1 MRKRKKS
8 SKHALPILIILMV
21 SLALG
26 GVFEL
31 CCLGA
36 ERLSHP
42 RKYEETV
49 TEYAALYGV
58 PEHVVYAV
66 IKTQSGFDSTKQ
78 GKNGEIGLFQLT
90 PARYL
95 ALAAEAK
102 DPEANPAALYDP
114 ETNIRYGTMYLAG
127 LYQKYNQGWSKL
139 SGIVRGRTLITT
151 LTPREREVAK
161 LAAFGMQNSEI
172 AEKLHMSLSGVKQA
186 VRIVSEKTGAS
197 RDEFA
202 AYL

>member
-78 GKNGEIGLFQLT
+78 GENGEIGLFQLT

-95 ALAAEAK
+95 ALAAQAK
-102 DPEANPAALYDP
+102 DAEANPAALYDP

-127 LYQKYNQGWSKL
+127 LYQKYGMWSTVYAALYAGEDTVDGWL
-139 SGIVRGRTLITT
+139 QNPAYIDPDFGTLVTI
-151 LTPREREVAK
+151 PDKQIAK
-161 LAAFGMQNSEI
+161 AVKKTVKAQDI
-172 AEKLHMSLSGVKQA
+172 YEKLY
-186 VRIVSEKTGAS
+186 
-197 RDEFA
+197 FA
-202 AYL
+202 K

>member
-31 CCLGA
+31 GCLGA

-42 RKYEETV
+42 RKYEEMV

-78 GKNGEIGLFQLT
+78 GENGEIGLFQLT

-95 ALAAEAK
+95 ALAAQAK

-127 LYQKYNQGWSKL
+127 LYQKYGMWSTVYAAL
-139 SGIVRGRTLITT
+139 YAGEDAVDAWLQNPAYVDPDFGTLVTI
-151 LTPREREVAK
+151 PDKQIAK
-161 LAAFGMQNSEI
+161 AVKKTVKAQDI
-172 AEKLHMSLSGVKQA
+172 YEKLYYAK
-186 VRIVSEKTGAS
+186 
-197 RDEFA
+197 
-202 AYL
+202 

>member
-1 MRKRKKS
+1 MKTRKKS
-8 SKHALPILIILMV
+8 SKHALPILIILIV

-42 RKYEETV
+42 RKYQETV

-58 PEHVVYAV
+58 PEHAVYAML
-66 IKTQSGFDSTKQ
+66 KSRSGFDSTKQ
-78 GKNGEIGLFQLT
+78 GEDGEIGLFQLT

-114 ETNIRYGTMYLAG
+114 DTNIRYGTMYLAE
-127 LYQKYNQGWSKL
+127 LYQKYGMWST
-139 SGIVRGRTLITT
+139 VY
-151 LTPREREVAK
+151 
-161 LAAFGMQNSEI
+161 AAFYAGEDAVDAWLQNPACIDPDFGTLVTIPDKQI
-172 AEKLHMSLSGVKQA
+172 AKAVKKTVKAQDIYEKLYYAK
-186 VRIVSEKTGAS
+186 
-197 RDEFA
+197 
-202 AYL
+202 

>member
-36 ERLSHP
+36 ERLSLP

-78 GKNGEIGLFQLT
+78 GENGEIGLFQLT

-95 ALAAEAK
+95 ALAAQAK

-127 LYQKYNQGWSKL
+127 LYQKYGMWSTVYAAL
-139 SGIVRGRTLITT
+139 YAGEDAVDAWLQNPAYVDPDFGTLVTI
-151 LTPREREVAK
+151 PDKQIAK
-161 LAAFGMQNSEI
+161 AVKKTVKAQDI
-172 AEKLHMSLSGVKQA
+172 YEKLYYAK
-186 VRIVSEKTGAS
+186 
-197 RDEFA
+197 
-202 AYL
+202 